1 MPLAALTK
9 VGGLNAGAPAS
20 IWPMFSPAPKP
31 LVNAV
36 LAAVAVGALPAR
48 PGASM
53 APLEIKVFLKGG
65 RVKAAC
71 EVPGKTS
78 EKMPMPPRTRN
89 TVGQK
94 DYGATSRR
102 L

>member
-36 LAAVAVGALPAR
+36 LAAAVAVAALPAR

-71 EVPGKTS
+71 EVQG
-78 EKMPMPPRTRN
+78 RH
-89 TVGQK
+89 
-94 DYGATSRR
+94 RR
-102 L
+102 RCR